1 MDNEVL
7 QMYDPFYEQVKSD
20 KWLSLFFC
28 PNILRVLTYAPNL
41 FPRHSDT
48 RPPCAMPQDELATEA
63 GEAEEAAEGQGF
75 SQGRQH
81 PPSPPARGGGGLRP
95 VASREPA
102 RTPPKRRNIPSPY
115 RSPQIYER
123 MRGRSEGVCLPG
135 APPRPRDFRPLVSR
149 GPSRTFSQCGT
160 FPPPSYRS
168 SPTSEVRARGEG
180 LCPTDWVAQP
190 VFFSSTRTPLSLP
203 MDLHNLMTT

>member
-28 PNILRVLTYAPNL
+28 PNILRVLTYAPHL

-81 PPSPPARGGGGLRP
+81 PPPCWLPACSQQGAGSRPSQAPEHSFPLSIATDLREDEGSIGGG
-95 VASREPA
+95 VSAES
-102 RTPPKRRNIPSPY
+102 TPPSL
-115 RSPQIYER
+115 E
-123 MRGRSEGVCLPG
+123 
-135 APPRPRDFRPLVSR
+135 
-149 GPSRTFSQCGT
+149 FS
-160 FPPPSYRS
+160 
-168 SPTSEVRARGEG
+168 G
-180 LCPTDWVAQP
+180 L
-190 VFFSSTRTPLSLP
+190 
-203 MDLHNLMTT
+203 